1 MATSAAFYTGSF
13 NFSDA
18 AGFGGF
24 IATQQTTID
33 SVAWGSVSGSA
44 PVVLNPKLTVAAGTN
59 MSLQFTTLAG
69 TGSIV
74 AYK

>member
-13 NFSDA
+13 NFSSPG
-18 AGFGGF
+18 GFGGF
-24 IATQQTTID
+24 VATQQTVID
-33 SVAWGSVSGSA
+33 SIAWGTVSGSGLQT
-44 PVVLNPKLTVAAGTN
+44 LNPKLTVAAGTN
-59 MSLQFTTLAG
+59 IPVEFSTLIG